1 MVEEVH
7 RACKE
12 AGNEVAISIHRGQIV
27 RSHSPSWCGR
37 ISCLCRGPT
46 CVFIPVPDGMC
57 ESNTNLFLIICN
69 MQQHNFLSKN
79 EVSFELDDSRTY
91 KKFEAFPVENF
102 CFCQSTK
109 HFGKVHCALLSST
122 YAEAPAI
129 PIRLMVLNF
138 SLQ

>member
-1 MVEEVH
+1 
-7 RACKE
+7 
-12 AGNEVAISIHRGQIV
+12 
-27 RSHSPSWCGR
+27 
-37 ISCLCRGPT
+37 
-46 CVFIPVPDGMC
+46 
-57 ESNTNLFLIICN
+57 

-102 CFCQSTK
+102 CFCESTK
-109 HFGKVHCALLSST
+109 HFWKVHCALLNST

-129 PIRLMVLNF
+129 PIRPTVLNF